1 MTDHKAIREALAA
14 GPTEGPFITFG
25 DQVYR
30 STDPDLSHPLASWNT
45 CQFTM
50 EGVSIDALYYA
61 ACNPSA
67 IRALLSDLDDSHK
80 AYGLLFSEYSR
91 LREKLE
97 QATSAASPG
106 RSCPAPTE
114 PHQGQTTS
122 DAGLESSAG

>member
-1 MTDHKAIREALAA
+1 MSDHKAIREALAA
-14 GPTEGPFITFG
+14 GPTEGPFITFN

-30 STDPDLSHPLASWNT
+30 STDPDLTTPVASWNT
-45 CQFTM
+45 SQFTM

-97 QATSAASPG
+97 QVTSAASPG
-106 RSCPAPTE
+106 R
-114 PHQGQTTS
+114 
-122 DAGLESSAG
+122 